1 MPTYI
6 YETIPATPGQKVRRF
21 EVKQSMKDAP
31 LRLDPESGQPVQRVI
46 SGGFAPMLAGAGAD
60 ASCVS
65 GACSLPPPPSHG
77 CGPACG
83 CVGN

>member
-1 MPTYI
+1 MPTYV
-6 YETIPATPGQKVRRF
+6 YETIPSKPGQTVRRF

-31 LRLDPESGQPVQRVI
+31 LRFDPESGQAVQRVI
-46 SGGFAPMLAGAGAD
+46 SGGFAPMLSGTAAE
-60 ASCVS
+60 ASCDS
-65 GACSLPPPPSHG
+65 GACNLPQPPSHG